1 MFRLGNSFRALGQFV
16 PRPMSGVWIIVLLLS
31 VTVCGARVATAQSAT
46 WAFRKVGTSPPPRSE
61 YAMSESPDGN
71 VLIFGGLG
79 GPNGNT
85 YLNDTWL
92 WDGSTW
98 HNLTSQ
104 KPTNNPPAR
113 SSASMAYDRAHGQ
126 VVLYGGQTQDSPGG
140 TDDTWVFNGSFWKQA
155 ASPAFT
161 VDLEP
166 LYGTVMAYDEKVQR
180 IVVFGGVRT
189 GGLLPFHG
197 FPGELFVWDG
207 SKWDYVRRAEIIN
220 QVPESPGGSYAHD
233 FSHLIPGRAAT
244 LVYYPPGGYLVLT
257 GGAFP
262 PPLVPLELP
271 DPQYFFTWG
280 VDVFFNG
287 NRTLSFDIYV
297 KNLEEDYSLP
307 IDSGATGFWPG
318 GFWPGGARSDAAMS
332 YYPVS
337 GKIIRF
343 GGICDFN
350 SNWYYSFSN
359 AKNPCT
365 GNQLFGTPLDDTKS
379 WPGHALPLP
388 GPGIL
393 GSPIYSQEELLS
405 WDWQLVSSHPSARS
419 GARMAYHANT
429 GQLVLFGGV
438 NGANQNLNDTWTW
451 GKQVAC
457 LPGDG
462 STVHVGSTVRCFFA
476 PQTDDVQFSQ
486 WTTDGFAPNS
496 STTLNKTFHTNGPG
510 PASIT
515 AAWFDSTGQHTE
527 TFNFTIEH
535 PHQ

>member
-1 MFRLGNSFRALGQFV
+1 M
-16 PRPMSGVWIIVLLLS
+16 IVLLLS
-31 VTVCGARVATAQSAT
+31 VIVCGAQLATAQSAT
-46 WAFRKVGTSPPPRSE
+46 WTFRKVGTSPPPRSE

-98 HNLTSQ
+98 HDLTSQ
-104 KPTNNPPAR
+104 KSINNPPAR

-161 VDLEP
+161 VNLEP

-189 GGLLPFHG
+189 GGLLPLHG
-197 FPGELFVWDG
+197 FPEELFVWDG
-207 SKWDYVRRAEIIN
+207 SKWDYVQN
-220 QVPESPGGSYAHD
+220 TVSPSQAPGYSPD
-233 FSHLIPGRAAT
+233 FHLMPGRAAG

-257 GGAFP
+257 GGALP
-262 PPLVPLELP
+262 PPLDTRSPNIYTYVA
-271 DPQYFFTWG
+271 
-280 VDVFFNG
+280 DVFFKADVLPIKNS
-287 NRTLSFDIYV
+287 TLNSVAYL
-297 KNLEEDYSLP
+297 KNIEGDYSVP
-307 IDSGATGFWPG
+307 FPGAWAG
-318 GFWPGGARSDAAMS
+318 GFWPGADRSDAAIA

-337 GKIIRF
+337 RKIIRF
-343 GGICDFN
+343 GGICGPTDYFVFVKP
-350 SNWYYSFSN
+350 SETFQRV
-359 AKNPCT
+359 CT
-365 GNQLFGTPLDDTKS
+365 GGQLMGTPLDDTKS
-379 WPGHALPLP
+379 WPGHGLPLP
-388 GPGIL
+388 DPNNL
-393 GSPIYSQEELLS
+393 DFFSPLTGDEEDLS
-405 WDWQLVSSHPSARS
+405 WDWQLPSSHPSARS

-438 NGANQNLNDTWTW
+438 DGSYRVLNDTWTW

-476 PQTDDVQFSQ
+476 PETDDVQFGQ
-486 WTTDGFAPNS
+486 WTADGFAPNS

-510 PASIT
+510 AASIT
-515 AAWFDSTGQHTE
+515 ATWLDSTGEHSQ
-527 TFNFTIEH
+527 TFHFAIEL